1 MMAETIKF
9 IDRSEEMDEQSW
21 WDLWNRSFRSED
33 NWEEVSSE
41 LFAHVLRLIRSIT
54 GGRSCR
60 ILEVACGTGTLSRQ
74 LTFSSY
80 QGLDLSAA
88 AIEIARQKADSLKLN
103 PGATAPAYDAADF
116 HEWALPAE
124 PFELSICV
132 DAISCFRDQA
142 LVMRKIAQSVQPGG
156 NVLVTTVNPFVYN
169 RLRRADGGRFQN
181 GPVCHW
187 LTASEL
193 HGLFRQAGLTMV
205 RSYTIMPRGNRG
217 ILRLINSWRW
227 DRLLG
232 KRGAIAFR
240 RLKERVGLGQYR
252 VVLARKAD

>member
-1 MMAETIKF
+1 MQNQTQF
-9 IDRSEEMDEQSW
+9 IDRSWEMDERSW

-41 LFAHVLRLIRSIT
+41 LFAHVLQLIRRVT

-74 LTFSSY
+74 LNFSGY

-88 AIEIARQKADSLKLN
+88 AIEIARQKAGSLNLN
-103 PGATAPAYDAADF
+103 PGATAPIYEAADF
-116 HEWALPAE
+116 HEWALPEE
-124 PFELSICV
+124 PFDLGICV

-142 LVMRKIAQSVQPGG
+142 LVMRKIAQSVQPRGI
-156 NVLVTTVNPFVYN
+156 VLVTTVNPFVYN

-187 LTASEL
+187 LTAHEL
-193 HGLFRQAGLTMV
+193 HGLFRQAGLTIE
-205 RSYTIMPRGNRG
+205 RSYTIMPRGNMG
-217 ILRLINSWRW
+217 ILRVVNSWRW

-232 KRGAIAFR
+232 KRGAAAFR
-240 RLKERVGLGQYR
+240 RIKEWAGLGQYR
-252 VVLARKAD
+252 VVLARKAG